1 MKHKRSIALLLV
13 VATLIALP
21 SRLSAQTY
29 EFRDG
34 NGVYLVEYVPIDELD
49 DDTKLVIKT
58 NYAGFKEVRLGLG
71 YNPATPHGY
80 SSTLEW
86 KDYPLTLPANTE
98 LNRTRWFTTN
108 FDTGYWL
115 KRWLYIGGVATW
127 TTGSER
133 VSNCINHKRV
143 DAYNYDNI
151 TIMPIIRFAW
161 VNRGAVQ
168 LYSGIGLGATYEFYD
183 RSLTTKSHY
192 LHASYD
198 VTFIGITVGRQW
210 FGYFDIGAGYRGVIS
225 AGIGYRFNNK

>member
-49 DDTKLVIKT
+49 DDTMPVIKT

-108 FDTGYWL
+108 FDAGYWL

-151 TIMPIIRFAW
+151 TITNHCGGLTINSYRDAPAFAIRNYLNYAEGKADLAFWA
-161 VNRGAVQ
+161 NRNQ
-168 LYSGIGLGATYEFYD
+168 LS
-183 RSLTTKSHY
+183 
-192 LHASYD
+192 
-198 VTFIGITVGRQW
+198 
-210 FGYFDIGAGYRGVIS
+210 
-225 AGIGYRFNNK
+225 

>member
-1 MKHKRSIALLLV
+1 MKHKCSITLLLLV
-13 VATLIALP
+13 AALMALP
-21 SRLSAQTY
+21 TKLSAQTY
-29 EFRDG
+29 EYEDA
-34 NGVYLVEYVPIDELD
+34 NGVYRVEYVPYSKEESKV
-49 DDTKLVIKT
+49 TKKSDYTGQGEFRI
-58 NYAGFKEVRLGLG
+58 GLG
-71 YNPATPHGY
+71 YNPYTPSGY
-80 SSTLEW
+80 ASAVYW
-86 KDYPLTLPANTE
+86 KDYPVMLPPNTTV
-98 LNRTRWFTTN
+98 NNTRWFTTN
-108 FDTGYWL
+108 FDAGYWL

-168 LYSGIGLGATYEFYD
+168 LYSGFGLGATYEFYD